1 MIITKYDLFLGH
13 GDHAAYILQMK
24 CFYEDIEIIMMVDGK
39 A

>member
-24 CFYEDIEIIMMVDGK
+24 CFHEEIIMMVDGK